1 MEKRTIAF
9 YAVALAMCHTLE
21 LIFNAESFTRF
32 YLIGLMIYL
41 FAFTIIWKIITYR
54 DFNFWQLWG
63 IGAAAGFAVEV
74 VIVRE
79 ILGAPLLIVSV
90 FFWGFLYTAV
100 NYTIVKRAVK

>member
-9 YAVALAMCHTLE
+9 YAIALAMCHALE
-21 LIFNAESFTRF
+21 LIFNAERFTQF

-41 FAFTIIWKIITYR
+41 FTFTVIWKIITYR

-63 IGAAAGFAVEV
+63 IGAAAGFIVEV
-74 VIVRE
+74 VVVRE
-79 ILGAPLLIVSV
+79 ISGIPLLIVSL

-100 NYTIVKRAVK
+100 NYTIVKHMIK